1 MPQVEK
7 PIVAQT
13 QKILQKMPF
22 WERRVGGLLQVS
34 EGENGLSWMSCLR
47 DTAVAWL
54 PKIVVSRSLIEISE
68 STFIEFLE
76 SAVVYFSVPL
86 AAKGMHKWFRG
97 YAQKGFTDGT
107 LDKKWL
113 GKTVGELSKEIKTGN
128 KALQKQ
134 LPHLL
139 SIKAATILGPMVAAG
154 LGCEYLINYSKNLM
168 TAKVFKKDKFSDV
181 VNLSGGHMKSGEE
194 SEVVNKSLKRVLTTL
209 GLMGGTLASSVAL
222 ARFGHKLPPL
232 KLDGL
237 KKALKNTP
245 LSKWANKLPDT
256 GFEAIV
262 GHFDYDAKK
271 GGFSLAGNQL
281 RWYMLASIPAYADAA
296 RDKLEQVESVSRLGI
311 IMGYLAFGQQALE
324 KGMLKLIK
332 TYRGDLYDAMMTPAD
347 KNGKREVMKLDE
359 VMERALQNANAKLKG
374 RDITAKTVGDCLTK
388 SDEVVRAILKEDTQL
403 KQAVTAKNALFGVP
417 MVVGILGTGVGLTLL
432 NQFWTKYRF
441 EKAQQGLALPP
452 EDHLLSQT
460 EKQQLAQGNTTG
472 QLAPFQMQ
480 NNAQPLQW
488 PFSSTLSRSSP
499 FGQPATAVNGFSGYS
514 MFNRYQS
521 PRLGL

>member
-1 MPQVEK
+1 MSQVEK
-7 PIVAQT
+7 PIVAQS

-22 WERRVGGLLQVS
+22 WERRVGSLLQVS

-76 SAVVYFSVPL
+76 SAVVYFSVPV
-86 AAKGMHKWFRG
+86 AAKGMHRWFRG
-97 YAQKGFTDGT
+97 FAQKGFNDGT

-113 GKTVGELSKEIKTGN
+113 GKTVEELSQEVKGGN

-154 LGCEYLINYSKNLM
+154 LGCEYLINYSKNLL

-181 VNLSGGHMKSGEE
+181 VNLSGGHMKSGEK

-209 GLMGGTLASSVAL
+209 GLMGGTMVSSVAL
-222 ARFGHKLPPL
+222 ARFGHKLPTV

-245 LSKWANKLPDT
+245 LSKWANSLPDT
-256 GFEAIV
+256 GFEAMV
-262 GHFDYDAKK
+262 GHFDYDTKK

-281 RWYMLASIPAYADAA
+281 RWYMLASVPAYADAA
-296 RDKLEQVESVSRLGI
+296 RDKLEQVESVSRLGM

-359 VMERALQNANAKLKG
+359 VMERALQNANTKLKG
-374 RDITAKTVGDCLTK
+374 RDITSKTVGDCLNK
-388 SDEVVRAILKEDTQL
+388 SDEVVQAILKEDTQL
-403 KQAVTAKNALFGVP
+403 KQAVTAKNVLFGVP

-452 EDHLLSQT
+452 EEDRLNQT
-460 EKQQLAQGNTTG
+460 QKQQLG
-472 QLAPFQMQ
+472 QVNPIGQAVLSQPSRS
-480 NNAQPLQW
+480 AQPLQR
-488 PFSSTLSRSSP
+488 PFSSTVSSYSP
-499 FGQPATAVNGFSGYS
+499 FGRPATPVGGFSGYPA
-514 MFNRYQS
+514 FNRYPS